1 MPGTEPEPIPA
12 SAGGWRSRLRRLW
25 DQPMVRHLLLGLAA
39 ALGFLLLTSALSPYD
54 DFQVAQVAVYALAL
68 AGLTVLTGA
77 NGQISLG
84 HGAFMAVGAYTTA
97 MLLVDEQVPLGLAVA
112 ASTATS
118 ALLGLIV
125 GLPATRL
132 RGPYLAGLTLALA
145 VGLPQVSVRFAHV
158 FGGEEGISVPPP
170 TPPDGVDPQRWL
182 AWICL
187 LTTLVVLVLLANLMS
202 SNVGRAF
209 RSVRDD
215 EVAAALA
222 GIHVGRTKVLCFTV
236 SAACAGL
243 SGGLLGLGTA
253 IVNPGEFAPALS
265 IGLLA
270 GMVLGG
276 AGSLLGAWWGAV
288 FLVYV
293 PQWATSISS
302 SLHLNSS
309 ISSNLALVVY
319 GLVLIGVV
327 MAAPAGIQ
335 GGLRRLVRAG
345 ARRLGRGDGAS

>member
-1 MPGTEPEPIPA
+1 MPAVAPEPIAAPRA
-12 SAGGWRSRLRRLW
+12 RWRACLRRLW
-25 DQPMVRHLLLGLAA
+25 GQPMARHLSLGLAA
-39 ALGFLLLTSALSPYD
+39 AVGLLLLTSALSPYD
-54 DFQVAQVAVYALAL
+54 DFQLAQVAVYALAL
-68 AGLTVLTGA
+68 AGLTVLTGS

-97 MLLVDEQVPLGLAVA
+97 MLLVDEQAPLGLAVA
-112 ASTATS
+112 AAAVTS
-118 ALLGLIV
+118 GLLGLIV

-145 VGLPQVSVRFAHV
+145 VGLPQVTVRFAWV

-187 LTTLVVLVLLANLMS
+187 LATLATLVLLANLMS
-202 SNVGRAF
+202 SHVGRAF

-215 EVAAALA
+215 EAAAALA

-253 IVNPGEFAPALS
+253 IVNPGEFTPALS

-276 AGSLLGAWWGAV
+276 AGSLLGAWWGAL

-293 PQWATSISS
+293 PQWATSASG

-309 ISSNLALVVY
+309 VSSNLALAAY

-327 MAAPAGIQ
+327 LAAPSGIQ
-335 GGLRRLVRAG
+335 GSLRALAHLLTRHLRSSG
-345 ARRLGRGDGAS
+345 KAS

>member
-1 MPGTEPEPIPA
+1 MAVPPPAAVEPAHGPSPA
-12 SAGGWRSRLRRLW
+12 AGAGRGAGVPAPHLGAQPLRRL
-25 DQPMVRHLLLGLAA
+25 PGRPGGGLRPGPGRA
-39 ALGFLLLTSALSPYD
+39 
-54 DFQVAQVAVYALAL
+54 
-68 AGLTVLTGA
+68 
-77 NGQISLG
+77 
-84 HGAFMAVGAYTTA
+84 HGADRRQRADLPRPRCLHGGRRLHHGHAA
-97 MLLVDEQVPLGLAVA
+97 GRRAGPLGLAVA

-222 GIHVGRTKVLCFTV
+222 GIHIGRTKVLCFTV

-276 AGSLLGAWWGAV
+276 SGSLLGAWWGAV

-293 PQWATSISS
+293 PQWATSVSG
-302 SLHLNSS
+302 SLHLSS
-309 ISSNLALVVY
+309 SVSSNLALVVY

-327 MAAPAGIQ
+327 MAAPAGVQ
-335 GGLRRLVRAG
+335 GGLRRLVAALAPRLRPGPRA
-345 ARRLGRGDGAS
+345 S